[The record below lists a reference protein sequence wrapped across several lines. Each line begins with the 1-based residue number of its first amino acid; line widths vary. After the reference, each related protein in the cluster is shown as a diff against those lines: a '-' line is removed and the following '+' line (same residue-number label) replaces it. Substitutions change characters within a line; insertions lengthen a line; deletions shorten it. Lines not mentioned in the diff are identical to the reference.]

1 MKVIFTKYSDVGRQK
16 KYRIKTQIIEKNG
29 KKIVFKEALNTE
41 SQQHIT
47 KMYKNGKKLKK
58 DGFPIKLVKS
68 YYTSYILIYSF

>member
-41 SQQHIT
+41 SQQHSWIPSKT
-47 KMYKNGKKLKK
+47 CKIMDKR
-58 DGFPIKLVKS
+58 
-68 YYTSYILIYSF
+68 